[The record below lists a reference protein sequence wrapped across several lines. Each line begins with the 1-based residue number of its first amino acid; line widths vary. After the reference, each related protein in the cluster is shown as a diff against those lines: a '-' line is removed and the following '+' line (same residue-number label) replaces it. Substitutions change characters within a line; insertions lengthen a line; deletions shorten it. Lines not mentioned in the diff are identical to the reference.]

1 MGKKEDLKLKQQLK
15 KEAKA
20 ERQRII
26 SKYISDIR
34 SILDNG
40 YLDMALD
47 LDEFNKELESSTIK
61 YSEIEMKI
69 RAMLKLDDI
78 EQIDVS
84 AINELMD
91 VITETEKRNEEI
103 YKTITSRDV
112 KENRLLKRLP
122 EIADKVGKVIQQV
135 GEDLEGQKNM
145 EYIRSIVVNESFSLF
160 QKYNKDIIDTA
171 LESND
176 YIDLYIDARENF
188 VDFISKSQQD
198 IEQRISGT
206 QETEE
211 MIETVKHKQRLRVDY
226 DDLTA
231 FLKHKGFECNRQGST
246 THAVWKN
253 SITGKSVPLP
263 NKSGTIPQGTTSKVL
278 KQIGSSRNELATFLY
293 A

>member
-1 MGKKEDLKLKQQLK
+1 MGKKEELKLKQLIK
-15 KEAKA
+15 KQAKA

-26 SKYISDIR
+26 DKYISDIK
-34 SILDNG
+34 SIIDNG
-40 YLDMALD
+40 YLDMAID
-47 LDEFNKELESSTIK
+47 LEDFNKELESSTIK
-61 YSEIEMKI
+61 YSEIQMKI
-69 RAMLKLDDI
+69 ISILKLDNI
-78 EQIDVS
+78 EQIDVN

-91 VITETEKRNEEI
+91 IITETEKRNEEI
-103 YKTITSRDV
+103 YKTITSRDI
-112 KENRLLKRLP
+112 KENKLLRKLP
-122 EIADKVGKVIQQV
+122 GIAEKVSNVIQQV
-135 GEDLEGQKNM
+135 TDDLSGQKNM
-145 EYIRSIVVNESFSLF
+145 EYIRSIIINESFKLF

-198 IEQRISGT
+198 IENRMGNE
-206 QETEE
+206 ETEE
-211 MIETVKHKQRLRVDY
+211 VIETVKHKQRLRVNY

-231 FLKHKGFECNRQGST
+231 FLKHKGFECNRQSST

-253 SITGKSVPLP
+253 KETGKSVPLP

-278 KQIGSSRNELATFLY
+278 KQIGSNRNELANFLY